1 FVDKIDESN
10 LVKYVRKGRTKAND
24 LTSDL
29 HELDAAQAAAIS
41 SVKKDLQIMDRY
53 ISELEV
59 LFNDGNFSIADYNLS
74 AMREMDAFR
83 AITESVYGEEGLIGI
98 ILNKLGNGEPLTD
111 LERNNL
117 YDYFQNEILDDTK
130 YYHLRN
136 K

>member
-1 FVDKIDESN
+1 
-10 LVKYVRKGRTKAND
+10 
-24 LTSDL
+24 
-29 HELDAAQAAAIS
+29 
-41 SVKKDLQIMDRY
+41 
-53 ISELEV
+53 
-59 LFNDGNFSIADYNLS
+59 NFSIADYNLS
-74 AMREMDAFR
+74 AIREMDAFR

-136 K
+136 KHLHLIAPSSSGKPVLRLKVMLLLNELNL